1 MLYTCKYQFE
11 NISLYLVATET
22 HLINIQFTQPQKAL
36 LQTTELLSMATIQLD
51 EYFQGKRTT
60 FSLPFK
66 LTGTPFQLAVWK
78 ELQNIPYGKTTS
90 YKEITQKINKPKA
103 YRAVGMANNK
113 NPLPIIIPCHRVIG
127 SDGRL
132 TGYAGGTARKLALL
146 QLEGVDC
153 KEQYQP
159 RRDGDCK

>member
-1 MLYTCKYQFE
+1 MFYSCKYQFE

-78 ELQNIPYGKTTS
+78 ELQNIPYGQTTS
-90 YKEITQKINKPKA
+90 YKEIAQKINKPKA

-127 SDGRL
+127 SNGKL
-132 TGYAGGTARKLALL
+132 IGYAGGLKLKNYLL
-146 QLEGVDC
+146 ELE
-153 KEQYQP
+153 QSHTNF
-159 RRDGDCK
+159 

>member
-1 MLYTCKYQFE
+1 MFYFCKYQFE

-90 YKEITQKINKPKA
+90 YKEIAQKINKPKA

-127 SDGRL
+127 SNGKL
-132 TGYAGGTARKLALL
+132 IGYAGGLNLKNYLLKL
-146 QLEGVDC
+146 E
-153 KEQYQP
+153 KSHTNF
-159 RRDGDCK
+159 

>member
-90 YKEITQKINKPKA
+90 YKEIAQKINKPKA

-127 SDGRL
+127 SNGKL
-132 TGYAGGTARKLALL
+132 IGYAGGLNLKNYLL
-146 QLEGVDC
+146 ELE
-153 KEQYQP
+153 KSHTNF
-159 RRDGDCK
+159 

>member
-1 MLYTCKYQFE
+1 MFYFCKYQFE

-51 EYFQGKRTT
+51 EYFQGKRTV

-90 YKEITQKINKPKA
+90 YKEIAQKINKPKA
-103 YRAVGMANNK
+103 CRAVGMANNK

-127 SDGRL
+127 SNGKL
-132 TGYAGGTARKLALL
+132 IGYAGGLKLKNYLL
-146 QLEGVDC
+146 ELE
-153 KEQYQP
+153 KSHTNF
-159 RRDGDCK
+159 

>member
-78 ELQNIPYGKTTS
+78 ELQNIPYGQTTS
-90 YKEITQKINKPKA
+90 YKEIAQKINKPKA

-127 SDGRL
+127 SNEKL
-132 TGYAGGTARKLALL
+132 IGYAGGLKLKNYLL
-146 QLEGVDC
+146 ELE
-153 KEQYQP
+153 KSHTNF
-159 RRDGDCK
+159 

>member
-1 MLYTCKYQFE
+1 MFYSCKYQFE

-78 ELQNIPYGKTTS
+78 KLQNIPYGKTTS
-90 YKEITQKINKPKA
+90 YKEIAQKINKPKA
-103 YRAVGMANNK
+103 CRAVGMANNK

-127 SDGRL
+127 SNGKL
-132 TGYAGGTARKLALL
+132 IGYAGGLKLKNYLL
-146 QLEGVDC
+146 ELE
-153 KEQYQP
+153 KSHTNF
-159 RRDGDCK
+159 

>member
-1 MLYTCKYQFE
+1 MFYFCKYQFE

-51 EYFQGKRTT
+51 EYFQGKRTI

-66 LTGTPFQLAVWK
+66 LIGTPFQLAVWK
-78 ELQNIPYGKTTS
+78 ELQNIPYGQTTS
-90 YKEITQKINKPKA
+90 YKEIAQKINKPKA

-127 SDGRL
+127 SNGKL
-132 TGYAGGTARKLALL
+132 IGYAGGLKLKNYLL
-146 QLEGVDC
+146 ELE
-153 KEQYQP
+153 KSHTNF
-159 RRDGDCK
+159 

>member
-1 MLYTCKYQFE
+1 MFYFCKYQFE

-78 ELQNIPYGKTTS
+78 ELQNIPYGQTTS
-90 YKEITQKINKPKA
+90 YKEIAQKMNKPKA

-127 SDGRL
+127 SNGKL
-132 TGYAGGTARKLALL
+132 IGYAGGLKLKNYLL
-146 QLEGVDC
+146 ELE
-153 KEQYQP
+153 QSHTNF
-159 RRDGDCK
+159 

>member
-1 MLYTCKYQFE
+1 MFYSCKYQFE

-22 HLINIQFTQPQKAL
+22 HFINIQFTQPQKAL

-51 EYFQGKRTT
+51 EYFQGKRTI

-78 ELQNIPYGKTTS
+78 ELQNIPYGQTTS
-90 YKEITQKINKPKA
+90 YKEIAQKINKPKA

-127 SDGRL
+127 SNGKL
-132 TGYAGGTARKLALL
+132 IGYAGGLKLKNYLL
-146 QLEGVDC
+146 ELE
-153 KEQYQP
+153 KSHTNF
-159 RRDGDCK
+159 

>member
-78 ELQNIPYGKTTS
+78 ELQNIPYGQTTS
-90 YKEITQKINKPKA
+90 YKEIAQKINKPKA
-103 YRAVGMANNK
+103 CRAVGMANNK

-127 SDGRL
+127 SNGKL
-132 TGYAGGTARKLALL
+132 IGYAGGLKLKNYLL
-146 QLEGVDC
+146 ELE
-153 KEQYQP
+153 QSHTNF
-159 RRDGDCK
+159 

>member
-1 MLYTCKYQFE
+1 MFYSCKYQFE

-66 LTGTPFQLAVWK
+66 LTGTPFQLAIWK
-78 ELQNIPYGKTTS
+78 ELQNIPYGQTTS
-90 YKEITQKINKPKA
+90 YKEIAQKINKPKA
-103 YRAVGMANNK
+103 CRAVGMANNK

-127 SDGRL
+127 SNGKL
-132 TGYAGGTARKLALL
+132 IGYAGGLKLKNYLL
-146 QLEGVDC
+146 ELE
-153 KEQYQP
+153 KSHTNF
-159 RRDGDCK
+159 

>member
-1 MLYTCKYQFE
+1 MFYFCKYQFE

-36 LQTTELLSMATIQLD
+36 LQTTELLSIATIQLD

-78 ELQNIPYGKTTS
+78 ELQNIPYGQTTS
-90 YKEITQKINKPKA
+90 YKEIAQKINKPKA

-127 SDGRL
+127 SNGKL
-132 TGYAGGTARKLALL
+132 IGYAGGLKLKNYLL
-146 QLEGVDC
+146 ELE
-153 KEQYQP
+153 KSHTNF
-159 RRDGDCK
+159 

>member
-11 NISLYLVATET
+11 NISLYLVATES

-78 ELQNIPYGKTTS
+78 ELQNIPYGQTTS
-90 YKEITQKINKPKA
+90 YKEIAQKINKPKA

-127 SDGRL
+127 SNGKL
-132 TGYAGGTARKLALL
+132 IGYAGGLKLKNYLL
-146 QLEGVDC
+146 ELE
-153 KEQYQP
+153 KSHTNF
-159 RRDGDCK
+159 

>member
-1 MLYTCKYQFE
+1 MVYFCKYQFE

-90 YKEITQKINKPKA
+90 YKEIAQKINKPKA

-127 SDGRL
+127 SNGKL
-132 TGYAGGTARKLALL
+132 IGYAGGLKLKNYLL
-146 QLEGVDC
+146 ELE
-153 KEQYQP
+153 KSHTI
-159 RRDGDCK
+159 

>member
-1 MLYTCKYQFE
+1 MFYSCKYQFE
-11 NISLYLVATET
+11 NISLYLIATET

-78 ELQNIPYGKTTS
+78 ELQNIPYGQTTS
-90 YKEITQKINKPKA
+90 YKEIAQKINKPKA

-127 SDGRL
+127 SNGKL
-132 TGYAGGTARKLALL
+132 IGYAGGLKLKNYLL
-146 QLEGVDC
+146 ELE
-153 KEQYQP
+153 KSHTNF
-159 RRDGDCK
+159 

>member
-36 LQTTELLSMATIQLD
+36 LQTTELLSMASIQLD

-78 ELQNIPYGKTTS
+78 ELQNIPYGQTTS
-90 YKEITQKINKPKA
+90 YKEIAQKINKPKA

-127 SDGRL
+127 SNGKL
-132 TGYAGGTARKLALL
+132 IGYAGGLKLKNYLL
-146 QLEGVDC
+146 ELE
-153 KEQYQP
+153 KSHTNF
-159 RRDGDCK
+159 

>member
-1 MLYTCKYQFE
+1 MFYSCKYQFE

-22 HLINIQFTQPQKAL
+22 HLINIQFTQSQKAL

-90 YKEITQKINKPKA
+90 YKEIAQKINKPKA

-127 SDGRL
+127 SNGKL
-132 TGYAGGTARKLALL
+132 IGYAGGLKLKNYLL
-146 QLEGVDC
+146 ELE
-153 KEQYQP
+153 KSHTNF
-159 RRDGDCK
+159 

>member
-66 LTGTPFQLAVWK
+66 LTDTPFQLAVWK
-78 ELQNIPYGKTTS
+78 ELQNIPYGQTTS
-90 YKEITQKINKPKA
+90 YKEIAQKINKPKA

-127 SDGRL
+127 SNGKL
-132 TGYAGGTARKLALL
+132 IGYAGGLKLKNYLL
-146 QLEGVDC
+146 ELE
-153 KEQYQP
+153 KSHTNF
-159 RRDGDCK
+159 

>member
-51 EYFQGKRTT
+51 EYLQGKRTT

-90 YKEITQKINKPKA
+90 YKEIAQKINKPKA

-127 SDGRL
+127 SNGKL
-132 TGYAGGTARKLALL
+132 IGYAGGLKLKNYLL
-146 QLEGVDC
+146 ELE
-153 KEQYQP
+153 KSHTNF
-159 RRDGDCK
+159 

>member
-1 MLYTCKYQFE
+1 MFYFCKYQFE

-90 YKEITQKINKPKA
+90 YKEIAQKINKPKA
-103 YRAVGMANNK
+103 CRALGMANNK

-127 SDGRL
+127 SNGKL
-132 TGYAGGTARKLALL
+132 IGYAGGLKLKNYLL
-146 QLEGVDC
+146 ELE
-153 KEQYQP
+153 QSHTNF
-159 RRDGDCK
+159 

>member
-1 MLYTCKYQFE
+1 MVYFCKYQFE

-51 EYFQGKRTT
+51 EYFQGKRTV

-90 YKEITQKINKPKA
+90 YKEIAQKINKPKA
-103 YRAVGMANNK
+103 CRAVGMANNK

-127 SDGRL
+127 SNGKL
-132 TGYAGGTARKLALL
+132 IGYAGGLKLKNYLL
-146 QLEGVDC
+146 ELE
-153 KEQYQP
+153 KSHTNF
-159 RRDGDCK
+159 

>member
-1 MLYTCKYQFE
+1 MFYFCKYQFE

-78 ELQNIPYGKTTS
+78 ELQNIPYGQTTS
-90 YKEITQKINKPKA
+90 YKEIAQKINKPKA

-113 NPLPIIIPCHRVIG
+113 NPLPIIIPCHRVISSNG
-127 SDGRL
+127 KL
-132 TGYAGGTARKLALL
+132 IGYAGGLNLKNYLL
-146 QLEGVDC
+146 ELE
-153 KEQYQP
+153 KSHTNF
-159 RRDGDCK
+159 

>member
-1 MLYTCKYQFE
+1 MFYSCKYQFE

-78 ELQNIPYGKTTS
+78 ELQNIPYGQTTS
-90 YKEITQKINKPKA
+90 YKEIAQKINKPKA
-103 YRAVGMANNK
+103 CRAVGMANNK

-127 SDGRL
+127 SNGKL
-132 TGYAGGTARKLALL
+132 IGYAGGLKLKNYLL
-146 QLEGVDC
+146 ELE
-153 KEQYQP
+153 QSHTNF
-159 RRDGDCK
+159 

>member
-1 MLYTCKYQFE
+1 MFYFCKYQFE

-51 EYFQGKRTT
+51 EYFQGNRTT

-90 YKEITQKINKPKA
+90 YKEIAQKINKPKA

-127 SDGRL
+127 SNGKL
-132 TGYAGGTARKLALL
+132 IGYAGGLKLKNYLL
-146 QLEGVDC
+146 ELE
-153 KEQYQP
+153 KSHTNF
-159 RRDGDCK
+159 

>member
-1 MLYTCKYQFE
+1 MFYSCKYQFE
-11 NISLYLVATET
+11 NISLYLIATET

-51 EYFQGKRTT
+51 EYFQGKRTI

-90 YKEITQKINKPKA
+90 YKEIAQKINKPKA
-103 YRAVGMANNK
+103 CRAVGMANNK

-127 SDGRL
+127 SNGKL
-132 TGYAGGTARKLALL
+132 IGYAGGLKLKNYLL
-146 QLEGVDC
+146 ELE
-153 KEQYQP
+153 KSHTNF
-159 RRDGDCK
+159 

>member
-1 MLYTCKYQFE
+1 MFYSCKYQFE

-90 YKEITQKINKPKA
+90 YKEIAQKINKPKA

-113 NPLPIIIPCHRVIG
+113 THCLLSFPVI
-127 SDGRL
+127 
-132 TGYAGGTARKLALL
+132 
-146 QLEGVDC
+146 V
-153 KEQYQP
+153 
-159 RRDGDCK
+159 

>member
-78 ELQNIPYGKTTS
+78 ELQNIPYGQTTS
-90 YKEITQKINKPKA
+90 YKEISQKINKPKA
-103 YRAVGMANNK
+103 YRAVGVANNK

-127 SDGRL
+127 SNGKL
-132 TGYAGGTARKLALL
+132 IGYAGGLKLKNYLL
-146 QLEGVDC
+146 ELE
-153 KEQYQP
+153 KSHTNF
-159 RRDGDCK
+159 

>member
-1 MLYTCKYQFE
+1 MVYFCKYQFE

-90 YKEITQKINKPKA
+90 YKEIAQKINKPKA

-127 SDGRL
+127 SNGKL
-132 TGYAGGTARKLALL
+132 IGYAGGLKLKNYLL
-146 QLEGVDC
+146 ELE
-153 KEQYQP
+153 QSHTNF
-159 RRDGDCK
+159 

>member
-1 MLYTCKYQFE
+1 MFYFCKYQFE

-66 LTGTPFQLAVWK
+66 LTGTLFQLAVWK
-78 ELQNIPYGKTTS
+78 ELQNIPYGQTTS
-90 YKEITQKINKPKA
+90 YKEIAQKINKPKA

-127 SDGRL
+127 SNGKL
-132 TGYAGGTARKLALL
+132 IGYAGGLKLKNYLL
-146 QLEGVDC
+146 ELE
-153 KEQYQP
+153 KSHTNF
-159 RRDGDCK
+159 

>member
-1 MLYTCKYQFE
+1 MFYSCKYQFE

-51 EYFQGKRTT
+51 EYLQGKRTT

-78 ELQNIPYGKTTS
+78 ELQNIPYGQTTS
-90 YKEITQKINKPKA
+90 YKEIAQKINKPKA

-127 SDGRL
+127 SNGKL
-132 TGYAGGTARKLALL
+132 IGYAGGLKLKNYLL
-146 QLEGVDC
+146 ELE
-153 KEQYQP
+153 KSHTNF
-159 RRDGDCK
+159 

>member
-1 MLYTCKYQFE
+1 MVYFCKYQFE

-51 EYFQGKRTT
+51 EYFQGKRTI

-78 ELQNIPYGKTTS
+78 ELQNIPYGQTTS
-90 YKEITQKINKPKA
+90 YKEIAQKINKPKA

-127 SDGRL
+127 SNGKL
-132 TGYAGGTARKLALL
+132 IGYAGGLNLKNYLL
-146 QLEGVDC
+146 ELE
-153 KEQYQP
+153 KSHTNF
-159 RRDGDCK
+159 

>member
-1 MLYTCKYQFE
+1 MFYFCKYQFE

-51 EYFQGKRTT
+51 EYFQGKRTI

-90 YKEITQKINKPKA
+90 YKEIAQKINKLKA

-127 SDGRL
+127 SNGKL
-132 TGYAGGTARKLALL
+132 IGYAGGLKLKNYLL
-146 QLEGVDC
+146 ELE
-153 KEQYQP
+153 KSHTNF
-159 RRDGDCK
+159 

>member
-1 MLYTCKYQFE
+1 MFYTCKYQFE

-90 YKEITQKINKPKA
+90 YKEIAQKINKPKA
-103 YRAVGMANNK
+103 CRAVGMANNK

-127 SDGRL
+127 SNGKL
-132 TGYAGGTARKLALL
+132 IGYAGGLKLKNYLL
-146 QLEGVDC
+146 ELE
-153 KEQYQP
+153 KSHTNF
-159 RRDGDCK
+159 

>member
-11 NISLYLVATET
+11 NVSLYLVATET

-78 ELQNIPYGKTTS
+78 ELQNIPYGQTTS
-90 YKEITQKINKPKA
+90 YKEIAQKINKPKA

-127 SDGRL
+127 SNGKL
-132 TGYAGGTARKLALL
+132 IGYAGGLKLKNYLL
-146 QLEGVDC
+146 ELE
-153 KEQYQP
+153 KSHTNF
-159 RRDGDCK
+159 

>member
-1 MLYTCKYQFE
+1 MFYFCKYQFA

-90 YKEITQKINKPKA
+90 YKEIAQKINKPKA

-127 SDGRL
+127 SNGKL
-132 TGYAGGTARKLALL
+132 IGYAGGLKLKNYLL
-146 QLEGVDC
+146 ELE
-153 KEQYQP
+153 KSHTNF
-159 RRDGDCK
+159 

>member
-1 MLYTCKYQFE
+1 MFYSCKYQFE

-90 YKEITQKINKPKA
+90 YKEIAQKINKPKA
-103 YRAVGMANNK
+103 CRAVGMANNK

-127 SDGRL
+127 SNGKL
-132 TGYAGGTARKLALL
+132 IGYAGGLKSKNYLL
-146 QLEGVDC
+146 ELE
-153 KEQYQP
+153 KSHTNF
-159 RRDGDCK
+159 

>member
-1 MLYTCKYQFE
+1 MFYFCKYQFE

-22 HLINIQFTQPQKAL
+22 HLINIQFTQQPQKAL

-78 ELQNIPYGKTTS
+78 ELQNIPYGQTTS
-90 YKEITQKINKPKA
+90 YKEIAQKINKPKA
-103 YRAVGMANNK
+103 CRAVGMANNK

-127 SDGRL
+127 SNGKL
-132 TGYAGGTARKLALL
+132 IGYAGGLKLKNYLL
-146 QLEGVDC
+146 ELE
-153 KEQYQP
+153 KSHTNF
-159 RRDGDCK
+159 

>member
-1 MLYTCKYQFE
+1 MFYSCKYQFE

-66 LTGTPFQLAVWK
+66 LIGTPFQLAVWK
-78 ELQNIPYGKTTS
+78 ELQNIPYGQTTS
-90 YKEITQKINKPKA
+90 YKEIAQKMNKPKA

-127 SDGRL
+127 SNGKL
-132 TGYAGGTARKLALL
+132 IGYAGGLKLKNYLL
-146 QLEGVDC
+146 ELE
-153 KEQYQP
+153 QSHTNF
-159 RRDGDCK
+159 

>member
-1 MLYTCKYQFE
+1 MFYTCKYQFE

-78 ELQNIPYGKTTS
+78 ELQNIPYGQTTS
-90 YKEITQKINKPKA
+90 YKEIAQKINKPKA

-127 SDGRL
+127 SNGKL
-132 TGYAGGTARKLALL
+132 IGYAGGLKLKNYLL
-146 QLEGVDC
+146 ELE
-153 KEQYQP
+153 KSHTNF
-159 RRDGDCK
+159 